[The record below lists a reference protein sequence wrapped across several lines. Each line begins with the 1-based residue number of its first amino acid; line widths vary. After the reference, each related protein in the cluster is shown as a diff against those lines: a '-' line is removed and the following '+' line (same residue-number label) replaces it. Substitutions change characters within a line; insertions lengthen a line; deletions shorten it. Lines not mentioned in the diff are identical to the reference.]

1 MKKTFI
7 LCAFA
12 AAIFAAPL
20 ANATATETQSAI
32 ESVATA
38 SNDWDKVLDSYEKYV
53 DKYVATYKKAM
64 AGDMTALAEY
74 AKLAAEAE
82 KLQKKLE
89 KAEGEMTT
97 AQAARY
103 AKITQKMLNALK

>member
-12 AAIFAAPL
+12 AALFAAPV
-20 ANATATETQSAI
+20 ANAATIASEATIET
-32 ESVATA
+32 VATA
-38 SNDWDKVLDSYEKYV
+38 SSDWDKVLDSYEQYV
-53 DKYVATYKKAM
+53 NKYVATYKKAM
-64 AGDMTALAEY
+64 AGDMTALTEY

-97 AQAARY
+97 AQMQRY
-103 AKITQKMLNALK
+103 AKITQKMLDALK